1 MSRRRASDA
10 VWNTRKPLNFE
21 RYDPREPTGALTVFG
36 GKAIIGGTFGLL
48 CMALFSS
55 RNLVSQRPD
64 HSLVGWSGGVH
75 IFDRMHSIQLNAEP
89 KAIHR
94 RFQRP
99 GGAPTRRTS
108 ETFLARIQEPANSGH
123 GRFIEREKV
132 NITSKRPLIAPRYKS
147 LHLFGQ

>member
-1 MSRRRASDA
+1 MRSPCLA
-10 VWNTRKPLNFE
+10 VK
-21 RYDPREPTGALTVFG
+21 
-36 GKAIIGGTFGLL
+36 LL
-48 CMALFSS
+48 SVEHLGFFAWLCFRVGS
-55 RNLVSQRPD
+55 LVSQRPD
-64 HSLVGWSGGVH
+64 HCSLALVGWSGGVH
-75 IFDRMHSIQLNAEP
+75 IFDRMHLIQLNAEP